1 MKLFI
6 IKRMVALYKGYVCK
20 LFTKKNDWRIPEK
33 TFQNVVGETKL

>member
-6 IKRMVALYKGYVCK
+6 IKRMVALYKGYVGK
-20 LFTKKNDWRIPEK
+20 LFKKKNDWRISAK